1 MRDNRLPWRIL
12 CSRSLFRVAQISNL
26 AQKKPGLRYLK
37 VRLQGTASN
46 RDAIGAKVQVKA
58 GGKTY
63 TQWND
68 GKSGY
73 LSQSSELPLYFGLG
87 SAAKV
92 DAVEVTWPSGRK
104 QTVTGPKV
112 NGQIQVVEEQAAK

>member
-1 MRDNRLPWRIL
+1 M
-12 CSRSLFRVAQISNL
+12 
-26 AQKKPGLRYLK
+26 
-37 VRLQGTASN
+37 
-46 RDAIGAKVQVKA
+46 KA
-58 GGKTY
+58 GGRRY

-73 LSQSSELPLYFGLG
+73 LSQSAMPLYFGLG
-87 SAAKV
+87 DAAKV

-112 NGQIQVVEEQAAK
+112 NGLIQVVEEQAAARK